1 MRRRIV
7 AGNWKMNGSKDLVKQ
22 LVGAIC
28 EQSGNVGK
36 DVEVVI
42 IPERLLAGP
51 VSLEQCWA

>member
-22 LVGAIC
+22 LVGAVC

-36 DVEVVI
+36 DVEVV
-42 IPERLLAGP
+42 PSVCAGLP
-51 VSLEQCWA
+51 APQGQD